1 MMPSFQPTAAKAGGA
16 ELRNRIRA
24 FACGGLL
31 LLSVVVSGN
40 CRKKTTLGLDVDLY
54 LYPEAAGPDD
64 LLLQTAIRKQLDQNA
79 VTRDSLIHVRVVDKI
94 AFLSGFVDTQREKDE
109 ADGLA
114 RNAIVTVN
122 GLALK
127 ASEVRDNIKLGH

>member
-1 MMPSFQPTAAKAGGA
+1 MMLSFQPAAAKAGGA

-24 FACGGLL
+24 LACGGLL
-31 LLSVVVSGN
+31 LLSVVISGS

-79 VTRDSLIHVRVVDKI
+79 VTQDSLIHVRVVDKI
-94 AFLSGFVDTQREKDE
+94 VFLTGSVDTQREKDE
-109 ADGLA
+109 ADNLA
-114 RNAIVTVN
+114 RNTIVTVN
-122 GLALK
+122 GLSLK
-127 ASEVRDNIKLGH
+127 ASEVRDDIKVGS